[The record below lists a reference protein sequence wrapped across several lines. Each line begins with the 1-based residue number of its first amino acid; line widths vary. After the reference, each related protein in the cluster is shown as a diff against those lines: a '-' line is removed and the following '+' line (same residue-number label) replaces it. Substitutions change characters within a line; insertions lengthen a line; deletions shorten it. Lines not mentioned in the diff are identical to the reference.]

1 MLVFEN
7 VVSDKIFNTRYPIKG
22 ILWFNSKSKKKKSE
36 EYQIILGNPCNF
48 AISLFTLPQLS
59 LLFPVSL

>member
-22 ILWFNSKSKKKKSE
+22 ILWFNSKSKKKIRRISNKCL
-36 EYQIILGNPCNF
+36 LGGASVTGFGLNN
-48 AISLFTLPQLS
+48 
-59 LLFPVSL
+59 